1 MAACRCHLQRPLHIL
16 LPQNI
21 LEIQNGAF
29 LNRWFPKRLLR
40 QFPFPVQVLCQLPKR
55 VYRKN
60 LRPSG
65 KGCLRRVFRRDEE
78 SFHPLLPGC
87 QRHGQHAGHTPN
99 PAVQTEFPQKGTVEP
114 GAADT
119 AAGRKNA
126 QQDRQII
133 MAACFF
139 HTGRSQIHRDP
150 ADGKAQPAAFRRGA
164 NPFPGF
170 LDGSIGKPHDV
181 KPRQAVGDKA
191 LRRYL
196 GSMNSVYPQSTDAA
210 DHTPTPSLFESI
222 LSYPI
227 RFKNAIPFSGGGKS
241 HGFPI
246 VIFHRNK
253 EIIGGFSTG
262 GKI

>member
-1 MAACRCHLQRPLHIL
+1 MTIV
-16 LPQNI
+16 
-21 LEIQNGAF
+21 QNGT
-29 LNRWFPKRLLR
+29 L
-40 QFPFPVQVLCQLPKR
+40 VT
-55 VYRKN
+55 
-60 LRPSG
+60 
-65 KGCLRRVFRRDEE
+65 
-78 SFHPLLPGC
+78 PGGMM
-87 QRHGQHAGHTPN
+87 Q
-99 PAVQTEFPQKGTVEP
+99 
-114 GAADT
+114 ADL
-119 AAGRKNA
+119 
-126 QQDRQII
+126 D
-133 MAACFF
+133 ME
-139 HTGRSQIHRDP
+139 
-150 ADGKAQPAAFRRGA
+150 DGKITAIAPGLPAQGA
-164 NPFPGF
+164 VRVDASGCWVFPGF

-196 GSMNSVYPQSTDAA
+196 GSMDSVYPQSTDAA